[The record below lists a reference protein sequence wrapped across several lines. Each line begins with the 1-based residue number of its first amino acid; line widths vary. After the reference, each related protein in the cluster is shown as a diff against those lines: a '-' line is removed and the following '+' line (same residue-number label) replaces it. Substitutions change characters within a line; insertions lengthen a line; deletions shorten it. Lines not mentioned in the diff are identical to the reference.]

1 MIKRCGAL
9 KDLIELMKIEEKI
22 KKVQKRVAIK
32 NVEEFSRKK
41 HKVLIHKVLRG

>member
-1 MIKRCGAL
+1 MIKRCAL

-22 KKVQKRVAIK
+22 KKVQKRVVIR

-41 HKVLIHKVLRG
+41 QELLIHKILKS